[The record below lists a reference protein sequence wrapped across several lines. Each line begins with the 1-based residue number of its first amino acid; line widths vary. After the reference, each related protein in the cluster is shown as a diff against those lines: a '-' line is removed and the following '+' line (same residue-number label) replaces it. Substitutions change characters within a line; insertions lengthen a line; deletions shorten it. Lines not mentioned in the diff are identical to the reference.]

1 MNTTG
6 TSAGSRDHGP
16 ALRARFTRLASSTGL
31 DVDQFD
37 RLDRYYGEPNRHYH
51 GWRHIAECLEE
62 FDRIA
67 NLLRDPLAVEWAL
80 WFHDAVYIP
89 GGNRNELD
97 SAALAFEWLRPAG
110 EELALKVQRFI
121 EATDYSRVSAIVDHD
136 LDYLKDIDFAAFG
149 KPFDAFWQDVE
160 RLRLENG
167 EGSSPAASV
176 RRLGF
181 YRQILDGR
189 VELFRTRHFRDRLLE
204 QALENVGR
212 AVERLEQGHG

>member
-6 TSAGSRDHGP
+6 ASAEDRDDRP
-16 ALRARFTRLASSTGL
+16 ALRARFSRLASAKGL
-31 DVDQFD
+31 DGDQFD

-62 FDRIA
+62 FDRIPQ
-67 NLLRDPLAVEWAL
+67 LLRDPLAVEWAL
-80 WFHDAVYIP
+80 WLHDAVYIP

-97 SAALAFEWLRPAG
+97 SAELAFEWLRPAG
-110 EELALKVQRFI
+110 EELALKVRRFI
-121 EATDYSRVSAIVDHD
+121 EATDYSRVSAVSDPD

-160 RLRLENG
+160 RLRCENG

-181 YRQILDGR
+181 YRQILDGQ

-204 QALENVGR
+204 QALDNILR
-212 AVERLEQGHG
+212 AVHRLEQGHG